1 VSTRFLPVRL
11 TLPIPGV
18 DDDWPELLLPQGMDS
33 ASWDRMVSL
42 LDVMRPAVVAQ
53 GDRRP
58 LIKRLATAI
67 NQARETKESR
77 R

>member
-1 VSTRFLPVRL
+1 VTARFLPVRL

-33 ASWDRMVSL
+33 AAWDRMASL

-58 LIKRLATAI
+58 LITRLATAI
-67 NQARETKESR
+67 NQARESKESR
-77 R
+77 